1 MIRSRVNLRQV
12 RSRSDQNHILNNKT
26 TDLWLLQY
34 DIFVGVNRPL
44 GNFSSAGFRK
54 DGEPG
59 PKKSKE

>member
-1 MIRSRVNLRQV
+1 MIRWSVSLRLLH
-12 RSRSDQNHILNNKT
+12 SPSDQNHILNNKV

-34 DIFVGVNRPL
+34 DLSLGVNRPL
-44 GNFSSAGFRK
+44 GNFTSAGFRK